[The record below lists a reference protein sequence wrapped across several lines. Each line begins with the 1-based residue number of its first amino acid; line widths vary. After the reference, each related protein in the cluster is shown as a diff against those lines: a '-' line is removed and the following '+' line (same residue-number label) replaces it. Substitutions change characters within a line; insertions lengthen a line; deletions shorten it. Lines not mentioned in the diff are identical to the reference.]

1 MRSGVLE
8 CSVIW
13 TTIISEDE
21 WRRLQLGR
29 SFGKNTWALVLIILS
44 GIVLGG
50 FFGYLARD
58 ISWLSWLNFGQE
70 FGIGAAGGGPLVL
83 ELGVITLQFGFTI
96 RITIASILG
105 IIAAV
110 FIYRKL

>member
-13 TTIISEDE
+13 TIIISEDE

-29 SFGKNTWALVLIILS
+29 GFGKNTWALVLIILS

-50 FFGYLARD
+50 FFG
-58 ISWLSWLNFGQE
+58 F
-70 FGIGAAGGGPLVL
+70 GAAGGGPLVL

-105 IIAAV
+105 MIAAV